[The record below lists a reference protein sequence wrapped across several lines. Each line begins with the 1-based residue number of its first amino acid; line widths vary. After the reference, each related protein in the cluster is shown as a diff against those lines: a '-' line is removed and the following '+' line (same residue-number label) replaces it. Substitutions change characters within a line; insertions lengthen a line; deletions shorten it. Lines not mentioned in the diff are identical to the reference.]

1 LGVVF
6 NTATIPDLRSQLA
19 EACRVEFQGC
29 AELKEIIDSSM
40 FTYDLT
46 DQGGNKTE
54 YQATFKIL
62 SSGVLDVNWTSAR
75 QIQENQTRN
84 MINSTGGLAPTTLP
98 NEFSPIINRTY
109 LDDDND
115 DEVPKLLPNIY

>member
-1 LGVVF
+1 VF